1 MEGAAMS
8 NNQLDVLIWVLIY
21 GGLLTLGLGLAT
33 PERAGDAW
41 LWLGAAGGVAVL
53 AGVGLIWVRS
63 RRSPDV
69 LPADEGR
76 PSQFHGPSH
85 GPHHHHHHAEPS

>member
-1 MEGAAMS
+1 MS

-33 PERAGDAW
+33 PERAGDVRLLLAS
-41 LWLGAAGGVAVL
+41 AGGVAVFL
-53 AGVGLIWVRS
+53 GAGLIWVRS

-69 LPADEGR
+69 LPAEEGR
-76 PSQFHGPSH
+76 PSQLHGQHH
-85 GPHHHHHHAEPS
+85 GHPHPHHHAEPS